1 MSKLGGVSF
10 IRVKTEM
17 HFTTLNEFNIQ
28 VHVINYIKKEMLHTY
43 EATQES
49 VKNSYCWIR
58 QLIKEYS
65 N

>member
-17 HFTTLNEFNIQ
+17 RFTTLNEFNIQ

-43 EATQES
+43 EATQE
-49 VKNSYCWIR
+49 
-58 QLIKEYS
+58 
-65 N
+65 